1 MHSDESI
8 PDIIEKKAMKATHK
22 ALCKYGYADLTMKK
36 IADESDR
43 CKSTFHYHYDTK
55 ENLLVHFIQYLLE
68 GFEKKMV
75 PETEDSLEKVNG
87 FIDRM
92 LFGVGDEE
100 TTENFHTALL
110 EIRSQ
115 APYNEKF
122 QEQITKN
129 DEYILQITTDII
141 QEGIEKGR
149 FKDTDPKNTAI
160 VILSAIDGA
169 RARHISTD
177 RDANEELR
185 NALDWILDE
194 LIIK

>member
-8 PDIIEKKAMKATHK
+8 PDMIEKKAMKATHK

-55 ENLLVHFIQYLLE
+55 ENLLVNFIQYLLD
-68 GFEKKMV
+68 GFEKRMV
-75 PETEDSLEKVNG
+75 PETEDPLKKLNG

-92 LFGVGDEE
+92 LFGLGDEE
-100 TTENFHTALL
+100 TAESFHTALI

-122 QEQITKN
+122 RGQITKN
-129 DEYILQITTDII
+129 DEYILHITTNII

-149 FKDTDPKNTAI
+149 FKNTDPKNTAI
-160 VILSAIDGA
+160 VILSAIYGA

-177 RDANEELR
+177 RNATEELR
-185 NALDWILDE
+185 TALDWILDE
-194 LIIK
+194 LIVK

>member
-1 MHSDESI
+1 MHPDESI
-8 PDIIEKKAMKATHK
+8 PDIIEKKAMKATYK

-55 ENLLVHFIQYLLE
+55 ENLLVNFIQYLLE
-68 GFEKKMV
+68 GFEERMV
-75 PETEDSLEKVNG
+75 PETEDPLEKLNG

-100 TTENFHTALL
+100 TTESFHTALL

-129 DEYILQITTDII
+129 DEYILHITTNII
-141 QEGIEKGR
+141 QEGIEKGM

-160 VILSAIDGA
+160 VLLSAIDGA
-169 RARHISTD
+169 RARQISTD
-177 RDANEELR
+177 RSATEELR
-185 NALDWILDE
+185 TALDWVIDE
-194 LIIK
+194 LILR